1 MRKANILEAGGI
13 LSLSLLLTTSL
24 SVSSCLPEMAEEFAG
39 YSRSSLEL
47 MISVPAFAMM
57 LVIASTSFLSRF
69 LGERLMVVAGL
80 LLFGIAGIVP
90 VFTRVFEILFLSRI
104 LLGVG
109 TGLVNTRA
117 VSLIGERFTGSLR
130 SRLQGVRCSME
141 TLGQASLTLLAGQL
155 LCFGWRYAFL
165 IYGAAFPILAIYL
178 AFVPAKPQAV
188 PGAAG
193 TGAGENGSLGE
204 RNVPAEDSGASGEGS
219 ASASV
224 SSPAGKPSAP
234 FARRRFIL
242 LHALLG
248 GLAVSS
254 SVCISIRMAS
264 FVVESGIGTATDGA
278 NILSLSV
285 FSGFLG
291 GMAFGKL
298 LRHLGRVLLPSALAL
313 TALGLT
319 AISFSDGLAVL
330 AIGAAVAGF
339 FCTCCIS
346 SVFNGLAERLPAEEL
361 DPANSAA
368 LVGCNLGSFATPL
381 VLQAAALLNSTL
393 SFGFLAY
400 AAFLLAAALAA
411 AASILY
417 RKETPQVLP

>member
-188 PGAAG
+188 SGAAG
-193 TGAGENGSLGE
+193 TGAREGGSLGE
-204 RNVPAEDSGASGEGS
+204 GG

-234 FARRRFIL
+234 FASGAARRRFIL

-298 LRHLGRVLLPSALAL
+298 LKHLGRVLLPSALAL

-330 AIGAAVAGF
+330 AAGAAVAGF